1 MKESIESKKVF
12 QTSFDTME
20 DVFTSIEFLNGCR
33 RLGLP
38 EKVITNQSYQ
48 QWLTRKTNKLSKFVY
63 QKNDVKT
70 ENKQINGDL
79 DSAIQLLK
87 SHGYK
92 IQRPTTTFEEI

>member
-1 MKESIESKKVF
+1 MKESFESKRIF
-12 QTSFDTME
+12 QTSFESMDN
-20 DVFTSIEFLNGCR
+20 VFTSIEFLNGCR

-48 QWLTRKTNKLSKFVY
+48 LWLVSKTVKLSKFVY

-79 DSAIQLLK
+79 ESAIQLLK

-92 IQRPTTTFEEI
+92 IQRPTTTFEEV